1 MHGVVD
7 EEVAALAGRQL
18 MRVPGAVQLLWRV
31 GGQSEPGPVTAGQSP
46 LRLRLG
52 ASDRNHARAE
62 FRRPLPGRKSS
73 T

>member
-31 GGQSEPGPVTAGQSP
+31 RGQSEPGPVTAGI
-46 LRLRLG
+46 G
-52 ASDRNHARAE
+52 D
-62 FRRPLPGRKSS
+62 GRDSQPYS
-73 T
+73 